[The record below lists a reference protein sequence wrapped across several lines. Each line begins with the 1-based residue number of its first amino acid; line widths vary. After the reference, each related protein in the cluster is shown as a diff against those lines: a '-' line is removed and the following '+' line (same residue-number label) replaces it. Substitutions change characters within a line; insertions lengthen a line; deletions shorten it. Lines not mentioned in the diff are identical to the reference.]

1 MDADTTTHSTLSPA
15 SNNNEEKPLA
25 MMSMLNPADAEDNPT
40 PRIQQFFDFLD
51 KVSESRGRN
60 VPQIVHIEELRSLP
74 SDTFGRAVADFLDQN
89 NLSPFTTGSRR
100 KQLHDTIHVLTGYG
114 SDPVGEAEVQAF
126 LLGAKFTLF
135 NMAIGLGLLRVIHKQ
150 LQKNSAQV
158 ADFSWERLWN
168 AYQRGCH
175 VRLNPD
181 TWQPEHL
188 WELPLHKV
196 QAFIGISSEGIVG

>member
-1 MDADTTTHSTLSPA
+1 MDASTTTHSTLTPGSK
-15 SNNNEEKPLA
+15 NNDVN
-25 MMSMLNPADAEDNPT
+25 MLNSADADSNPT

-60 VPQIVHIEELRSLP
+60 VPQIVQIEELRSLP
-74 SDTFGRAVADFLDQN
+74 TGTFGRAVADFLDQN
-89 NLSPFTTGSRR
+89 NLSPFSTGSRR
-100 KQLHDTIHVLTGYG
+100 KQVHDTIHVLTGYG

-135 NMAIGLGLLRVIHKQ
+135 NVSIGLGLLRVIHKQ
-150 LQKNSAQV
+150 LQKNPGQV
-158 ADFSWERLWN
+158 ANFTWERLWK

-175 VRLNPD
+175 VRLDVD

-196 QAFIGISSEGIVG
+196 QAFIGISSDVVLMSQ

>member
-1 MDADTTTHSTLSPA
+1 
-15 SNNNEEKPLA
+15 
-25 MMSMLNPADAEDNPT
+25 MMSILNSADAENNPT
-40 PRIQQFFDFLD
+40 PKIQQFFDFLD
-51 KVSESRGRN
+51 RVSELRGRN
-60 VPQIVHIEELRSLP
+60 IPQIVQIEELRALP
-74 SDTFGRAVADFLDQN
+74 IGTFGRAVADFLDQN

-126 LLGAKFTLF
+126 LLGAKFNLF
-135 NMAIGLGLLRVIHKQ
+135 NLALGLGLLRVIHLQ

-158 ADFSWERLWN
+158 ADFSWERLWR

-175 VRLNPD
+175 VRLAPD

-196 QAFIGISSEGIVG
+196 QAFIGISSVAGLTHSANSTTAE

>member
-1 MDADTTTHSTLSPA
+1 MDASTTTHSTLTPGSK
-15 SNNNEEKPLA
+15 NNDVNL
-25 MMSMLNPADAEDNPT
+25 LNSADADSNPT

-51 KVSESRGRN
+51 KVSELRGRN
-60 VPQIVHIEELRSLP
+60 VPQIVRIEELRSLP
-74 SDTFGRAVADFLDQN
+74 TGTFGRAVADFLDQN

-126 LLGAKFTLF
+126 LLGVKFNLF
-135 NMAIGLGLLRVIHKQ
+135 NVGIGLGLLRVIHKQ
-150 LQKNSAQV
+150 LQKNAAQV
-158 ADFSWERLWN
+158 DNFSWERLWK
-168 AYQRGCH
+168 AYQRGSH
-175 VRLNPD
+175 VRLDVD

-196 QAFIGISSEGIVG
+196 QAFIGISSEVQVV